1 MNPLTK
7 PLERMTVKVSGTI
20 KLVNAVSLQQEE
32 ITVDFEMEA
41 PIVYQYL
48 SNIAPSLWSMILGE
62 FAKST
67 SGFHW
72 REMDLF
78 VGGLEAT
85 LISSKKTSTV
95 KPPLSEEAW
104 ILDGFNWRPLRTRTR
119 IGKGRF

>member
-1 MNPLTK
+1 MNSLTK

-20 KLVNAVSLQQEE
+20 KLVNAISLQQEE
-32 ITVDFEMEA
+32 VEVEFEMKA

-62 FAKST
+62 FARST

-85 LISSKKTSTV
+85 LVSSKRTSTV

-104 ILDGFNWRPLRTRTR
+104 ILDGSSWRPIRTR

>member
-20 KLVNAVSLQQEE
+20 KLVNAISLQQED
-32 ITVDFEMEA
+32 ITVDFEMKA

-48 SNIAPSLWSMILGE
+48 SNIAPSLWSLILGE
-62 FAKST
+62 FAKNT

-85 LISSKKTSTV
+85 LISSKRTSTV

-104 ILDGFNWRPLRTRTR
+104 ILDGSSWRPLRTRTM